1 MKLNDLDMAHY
12 PVARMPAVRQ
22 PERGWRGALATFYG
36 ILMKTWV
43 GLYAAPPRCLP
54 PLV

>member
-12 PVARMPAVRQ
+12 PAARMPAVCQ
-22 PERGWRGALATFYG
+22 PERGAHGGLATFYG
-36 ILMKTWV
+36 TLMKAWV
-43 GLYAAPPRCLP
+43 GLYAAPPRRLT